1 MVKLNEWN
9 EAIHVLIVKERKKA
23 CWPPFIFFRFLSAR
37 DINHNI
43 KEKNKKLDYQYT
55 KIYNDISNLLNILIF
70 FVTNIFLYIYNDKCN
85 DKFNVSFNIINRVKL
100 INNRTHSTRKMR
112 KIDK

>member
-1 MVKLNEWN
+1 MLKKEKKL
-9 EAIHVLIVKERKKA
+9 VDPLL
-23 CWPPFIFFRFLSAR
+23 FFFRFLSAR

>member
-1 MVKLNEWN
+1 MLKKEKKL
-9 EAIHVLIVKERKKA
+9 VDPLL
-23 CWPPFIFFRFLSAR
+23 FFFRFLSAR
-37 DINHNI
+37 DINQNI
-43 KEKNKKLDYQYT
+43 KEKNKKLDYQST